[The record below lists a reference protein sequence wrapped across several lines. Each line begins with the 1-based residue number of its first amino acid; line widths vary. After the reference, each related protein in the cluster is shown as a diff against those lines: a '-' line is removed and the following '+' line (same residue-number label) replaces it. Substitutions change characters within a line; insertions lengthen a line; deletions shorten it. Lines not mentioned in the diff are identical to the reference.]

1 MIKIKAI
8 VLAAGY
14 ATRLYPLTLDK
25 PKTLLLIGNKPMLN
39 YIIEKIEQINDV
51 SAIYIITNNKF
62 FNQFVE
68 WSKTYKSKK
77 QIKILND
84 NTNSNEDRLGAIGD
98 INFLI
103 NKEKIDED
111 IIAIGSDNMF
121 EFDLRDIIDS
131 YKTKNAPVTALYDVR
146 TKERAKLYGVVSI
159 DEKNRITSFKEKP
172 QEPESTLI
180 STCIYIYPRRC
191 LGRIKEFLKE
201 KSLPD
206 KPGSLIEWLHK
217 KEDVYGFIF
226 KGEWF
231 DIGTFEELEMVREKY
246 GENHDANI

>member
-1 MIKIKAI
+1 MKIKAI

-14 ATRLYPLTLDK
+14 ATRLYPLTLNK

-39 YIIEKIEQINDV
+39 YIIEKIEQINEVDV
-51 SAIYIITNNKF
+51 IYIITNNKF
-62 FNQFVE
+62 FSQFE
-68 WSKTYKSKK
+68 DWSKTYSSKK

-98 INFLI
+98 VDFLI
-103 NKEKIDED
+103 NKEKIDDE
-111 IIAIGSDNMF
+111 IIVIGSDNMF
-121 EFDLRDIIDS
+121 EFDLRETIDF
-131 YKTKNAPVTALYDVR
+131 YKTKNAPVTALYDVK

-159 DEKNRITSFKEKP
+159 DQNNRIMSFKEKP
-172 QEPESTLI
+172 AEPESTLI
-180 STCIYIYPRRC
+180 STCIYIYPKRC
-191 LGRIKEFLKE
+191 LSRVKEFLAE

-217 KEDVYGFIF
+217 KEDVYGYSF

-231 DIGTFEELEMVREKY
+231 DIGTFEELEMVRKRYET
-246 GENHDANI
+246 